1 MYRLKKLSP
10 IFKQEKVDAL
20 LINNLFNIRYLTG
33 FTGTT
38 AFIIT
43 TAKTPAFPAGRH
55 FFFTDFRYKGYV
67 EKNLPPHF
75 TFVDTATLR
84 GTGLADFL
92 KKAKIKKLGFET
104 EHVHVNQYI
113 SWGKHLKGVT
123 LKPISNIDSVLRV
136 SKTDE
141 EIDKIT
147 HAQRCAE
154 DALKKVV
161 KNLKSGKTERQIADE
176 IEMAAF
182 DYSDGFESR
191 ISFKAIV
198 GFGANSAIPH
208 HQNTDKKFK
217 KGDVVL
223 IDMGFIYG
231 GYCSD
236 MTRTFFTKTPT
247 PLEAEVYYAV
257 LEAQEAAIKQMK
269 IGNTGGACDKIARD
283 IISDAGYGKYF
294 GHSLGHGIGLEVHEA
309 PNVGPGS
316 KDPLVE
322 NCVITSEPGIYLE
335 GQFGVRI
342 EDMILVTKKGP
353 VNLAKYPKEIEKVT
367 VKIK

>member
-1 MYRLKKLSP
+1 MYRTKKLAP
-10 IFKQEKVDAL
+10 IFKEEKVDAI
-20 LINNLFNIRYLTG
+20 LIQNLFNIRYLTW

-38 AFIIT
+38 AFIIV
-43 TAKTPAFPAGRH
+43 TPKKH

-75 TFVDTATLR
+75 TYIDTSTLR
-84 GTGLADFL
+84 GTGFADFL
-92 KKAKIKKLGFET
+92 KKEKIKKLGFET
-104 EHVHVNQYI
+104 EHMHVNQYI
-113 SWGKHLKGVT
+113 GWGKKLKGVA

-141 EIDKIT
+141 EIDKII

-154 DALKKVV
+154 DALKKIV
-161 KNLKSGKTERQIADE
+161 KKLKPGKTERQIADE
-176 IEMAAF
+176 IEIAAF

-198 GFGANSAIPH
+198 GFGPNSAIPH

-217 KGDVVL
+217 KGDIVL

-236 MTRTFFTKTPT
+236 MTRTFFTKKPSEF
-247 PLEAEVYYAV
+247 EAKIYNKV
-257 LEAQEAAIKQMK
+257 LEAQEAAIKHMK
-269 IGNTGGACDKIARD
+269 IGNTGGDCDKIARD
-283 IISDAGYGKYF
+283 IIAKAGYEKNF
-294 GHSLGHGIGLEVHEA
+294 GHSLGHGIGLEVHES

-316 KDPLVE
+316 KDKLIE
-322 NCVITSEPGIYLE
+322 RCVITSEPGIYLD

-353 VNLAKYPKEIEKVT
+353 VNLAVYPKKLSAVT
-367 VKIK
+367 IQLK